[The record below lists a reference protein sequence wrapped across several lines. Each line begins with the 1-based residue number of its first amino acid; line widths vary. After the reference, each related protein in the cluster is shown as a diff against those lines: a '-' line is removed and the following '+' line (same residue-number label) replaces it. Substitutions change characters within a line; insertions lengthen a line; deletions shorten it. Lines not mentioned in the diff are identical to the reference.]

1 MERKGGSL
9 DEREE
14 HENER
19 AQRERWTRAN
29 DSKTMQLFAITASV
43 RGSRNYPILF
53 PLLVPPALSSLSLSL
68 PLCFTLPLNYPFS
81 LFTLA
86 PRCQA
91 FVLVYAAVYTYIYVY
106 TCRCHHMPSKHRRE
120 KLIDFE
126 RRRHANSGRDNAAK
140 SIEFAHRSV
149 NERRN
154 SESSRLPASHAIL
167 LFEGITSE
175 VSKSNAT
182 LLWIHRR
189 DSVE

>member
-1 MERKGGSL
+1 MKERSTETSATREMDSG
-9 DEREE
+9 ERLED
-14 HENER
+14 N
-19 AQRERWTRAN
+19 
-29 DSKTMQLFAITASV
+29 AII
-43 RGSRNYPILF
+43 RNYRVRPRL
-53 PLLVPPALSSLSLSL
+53 AELSHSVSITGLASLGLSLR
-68 PLCFTLPLNYPFS
+68 FILPLNYPFS

-91 FVLVYAAVYTYIYVY
+91 FVLVYVPCTYIHLYIYIYTYK
-106 TCRCHHMPSKHRRE
+106 CHHVPSKHRRE

-126 RRRHANSGRDNAAK
+126 RRRHANPGQDNAAK

-154 SESSRLPASHAIL
+154 SVSSRLPALPAIL

-182 LLWIHRR
+182 LL
-189 DSVE
+189 